1 MIPEPVQVPVA
12 DNLKRRYNVTVPKQV
27 FACSRLP
34 ESTVHCFLA
43 SLGRRW
49 LFESK
54 RDGVYHLGI
63 ACFAI
68 GLAALGQ
75 LDVRRVSLP

>member
-1 MIPEPVQVPVA
+1 MA
-12 DNLKRRYNVTVPKQV
+12 DTLKRRYNVTAPKQV
-27 FACSRLP
+27 SAC
-34 ESTVHCFLA
+34 
-43 SLGRRW
+43 RRW

>member
-1 MIPEPVQVPVA
+1 MA
-12 DNLKRRYNVTVPKQV
+12 DNLKRRYNVTAPKQV
-27 FACSRLP
+27 SACSRLP

-54 RDGVYHLGI
+54 RDGVYHLGDRVF
-63 ACFAI
+63 CDRTSGFA
-68 GLAALGQ
+68 A
-75 LDVRRVSLP
+75 